1 MVSALDKAYKNKQD
15 VVVTGWS
22 PHWMFSKYHLKFLSD
37 PKNVFGSGETINT
50 IVNKKFK
57 TSNPTA
63 YKVADK
69 FNWTKD
75 DMESVML
82 DIQNGQ
88 TPKQAA
94 AKWIKSHQKLVDSWY
109 K

>member
-1 MVSALDKAYKNKQD
+1 MTTALDKAYKAKQD
-15 VVVTGWS
+15 IIGTGWS
-22 PHWMFSKYHLKFLSD
+22 PHWMFSKYKLKYLED
-37 PKNVFGSGETINT
+37 PKGTMGKGETINT
-50 IVNKKFK
+50 ITRKNLKKD
-57 TSNPTA
+57 NPKFE
-63 YKVADK
+63 KVMDK

-88 TPKQAA
+88 SPEQAA
-94 AKWIKSHQKLVDSWY
+94 NKWLKSHAKLADIWY